1 MRSIGQEAC
10 RGGQRGFIYLSAA
23 TTGALVA
30 IVYAVTA
37 MNGLMLLL
45 VGAVLGVAAAFTVT
59 ALRGRPR
66 RSSAVGPE
74 LVPAAEADATVLA
87 EPRHLAALAAHH
99 IAQAV
104 GVSRCEIF
112 VFEADQLRWAGGA
125 LDLPTSAWMTAAAA
139 RSVGEYRILGA
150 ADEGVETTVLA
161 AAGVSRFLTLPLKT
175 QGELSAIACL
185 PVPAGGFSE
194 RQQRDGAR
202 AADLAALAL
211 TAGHL
216 YRTQSDLAKQ
226 LRERSIVVEAL
237 LQLGNDLRATFD
249 LEAVLRLVGQ
259 ALINDLGYNEAAIY
273 LYDQE
278 LDCLRTRCVLGGSA
292 ELNAVYLAQP
302 IPMHIVAG
310 YLREEFRIGNSYFRS
325 ATRVPTTLEEE
336 RYLPCTTLA
345 VRSPDEWQSGDTLFI
360 PMHTRDNQLLGIID
374 PYDPR
379 DRRAPTP
386 DSVRVLELFANLAA
400 VAIENALQYEVLES
414 QGKRLERQI
423 SAHEHLLTVSES
435 LLTTLDQK
443 VVFRAIDDQ
452 LRRLVAYDTLSIDR
466 VDWQSRTLKAIYARD
481 DAYGAEVMLSMT
493 VAVGQGLCG
502 WVAEHDEAILVN
514 DVLSDPRGVVIPGT
528 AADEPQ
534 ASIVVPLTVQQ
545 RVLGVLS
552 IDRLG
557 GRHFGDE
564 DFHLVKVFASQA
576 AIAIQNAELY
586 ERIQRRA
593 ITDSLTGLY
602 NHGHFQ
608 ETLGREIARCER
620 YRESVS
626 LIMLDLDHFKE
637 VNDRY
642 GHPSGDRVLRRVA
655 DALVSCSREADYVA
669 RYGGEEFVL
678 LLPGTTRE
686 DACNLAERVRIEIRS
701 ISAGVDDNSYLAVSL
716 GVADYPACAQDGDS
730 LLAAAD
736 AALLWAKRHGRD
748 RVEYFGALADAS

>member
-1 MRSIGQEAC
+1 MRSIGQGTR
-10 RGGQRGFIYLSAA
+10 RGWQRGYIYLFAA
-23 TTGALVA
+23 VTVPLAA

-37 MNGLMLLL
+37 MSGLTFILL
-45 VGAVLGVAAAFTVT
+45 GAALGVAATLIVT
-59 ALRGRPR
+59 AMRGRSQI
-66 RSSAVGPE
+66 SSAVDPE
-74 LVPAAEADATVLA
+74 LASVAEADATVLA
-87 EPRHLAALAAHH
+87 EPRRLAALAAHH
-99 IAQAV
+99 IAQAA

-112 VFEADQLRWAGGA
+112 VFEADQLRWAGGVH
-125 LDLPTSAWMTAAAA
+125 DLPTRAWMTAAAA
-139 RSVGEYRILGA
+139 RSVREYRIFGG
-150 ADEGVETTVLA
+150 ADEGVDAVAMMTA
-161 AAGVSRFLTLPLKT
+161 DVSRFLVLPLKA
-175 QGELSAIACL
+175 QGEMSAIACL
-185 PVPAGGFSE
+185 PVPEGGFSE

-211 TAGHL
+211 SAGHL

-249 LEAVLRLVGQ
+249 LEAVLKLVGHT
-259 ALINDLGYNEAAIY
+259 LIDELGYNEAAIY
-273 LYDQE
+273 LYDPE
-278 LDCLRTRCVLGGSA
+278 LDCLLTRCALGGSA

-310 YLREEFRIGNSYFRS
+310 YLRDEFRIGNSYFRS
-325 ATRVPTTLEEE
+325 ATRAPITLEEE

-345 VRSPDEWQSGDTLFI
+345 VRSPGEWQSGDTLFI

-435 LLTTLDQK
+435 VLTTLDQK

-452 LRRLVAYDTLSIDR
+452 LRRLVEYDTLSIDR

-481 DAYGAEVMLSMT
+481 DAYGADVMLSMT

-514 DVLSDPRGVVIPGT
+514 DVLSDSRGVVIPGT
-528 AADEPQ
+528 VADEPQ
-534 ASIVVPLTVQQ
+534 ASIVVPLTVQK

-586 ERIQRRA
+586 QRIQHRA

-608 ETLGREIARCER
+608 ETLVHEIARCER

-655 DALVSCSREADYVA
+655 DALTTCSREADYVA

-686 DACNLAERVRIEIRS
+686 DACNLAERVRAEISS
-701 ISAGVDDNSYLAVSL
+701 ISAGVGDGYHLAVSL
-716 GVADYPACAQDGDS
+716 GVADYPACAQDGDT
-730 LLAAAD
+730 LIAAAD

>member
-1 MRSIGQEAC
+1 MRSIGQGAC
-10 RGGQRGFIYLSAA
+10 RGGQRGFIYFSAA
-23 TTGALVA
+23 TTGAVVA
-30 IVYAVTA
+30 IVYAATA
-37 MNGLMLLL
+37 MNGLTLLL
-45 VGAVLGVAAAFTVT
+45 VGAVLGVAVAFTVS
-59 ALRGRPR
+59 ALRGRSR
-66 RSSAVGPE
+66 SSSAVGPE

-161 AAGVSRFLTLPLKT
+161 AAGVSRFLALPLKT

-216 YRTQSDLAKQ
+216 YRTQSGLAKQ

-273 LYDQE
+273 LYDQG

-374 PYDPR
+374 PRSEEHTSEHPIQCVCSSCS
-379 DRRAPTP
+379 PT
-386 DSVRVLELFANLAA
+386 
-400 VAIENALQYEVLES
+400 
-414 QGKRLERQI
+414 
-423 SAHEHLLTVSES
+423 S
-435 LLTTLDQK
+435 L
-443 VVFRAIDDQ
+443 R
-452 LRRLVAYDTLSIDR
+452 
-466 VDWQSRTLKAIYARD
+466 WQSRTPCSTRC
-481 DAYGAEVMLSMT
+481 S
-493 VAVGQGLCG
+493 
-502 WVAEHDEAILVN
+502 N
-514 DVLSDPRGVVIPGT
+514 
-528 AADEPQ
+528 
-534 ASIVVPLTVQQ
+534 
-545 RVLGVLS
+545 
-552 IDRLG
+552 
-557 GRHFGDE
+557 
-564 DFHLVKVFASQA
+564 
-576 AIAIQNAELY
+576 
-586 ERIQRRA
+586 RRA
-593 ITDSLTGLY
+593 SASSARSALT
-602 NHGHFQ
+602 N
-608 ETLGREIARCER
+608 TSSR
-620 YRESVS
+620 SVS
-626 LIMLDLDHFKE
+626 
-637 VNDRY
+637 R
-642 GHPSGDRVLRRVA
+642 
-655 DALVSCSREADYVA
+655 C
-669 RYGGEEFVL
+669 
-678 LLPGTTRE
+678 
-686 DACNLAERVRIEIRS
+686 
-701 ISAGVDDNSYLAVSL
+701 
-716 GVADYPACAQDGDS
+716 
-730 LLAAAD
+730 
-736 AALLWAKRHGRD
+736 
-748 RVEYFGALADAS
+748 